1 MPSSNSKKLVNAAH
15 EGDVAADEDI
25 ETPDDVKM
33 CCVCGRVDK
42 VLRCSKCHATH
53 YCSKECQRE
62 HFPYHSVYCY
72 TIVDL
77 QKLEV
82 EKLYRNHSVRED
94 QLSSKIKKKIVNLV
108 GSKPVLTCQLN
119 GKEFDVL
126 WDTGGTFS

>member
-82 EKLYRNHSVRED
+82 ETHLK
-94 QLSSKIKKKIVNLV
+94 SSQKSYTTNRGWFPIPLGPKDAQDH
-108 GSKPVLTCQLN
+108 PV
-119 GKEFDVL
+119 
-126 WDTGGTFS
+126 